1 MRHDD
6 RYMAGT
12 FKETENIGDCLEN
25 ETDRQTWGGGG
36 GGEQGHFLNL
46 NYDGYN
52 YAVEIE
58 EKGHKY

>member
-25 ETDRQTWGGGG
+25 ETDRQTGGGG
-36 GGEQGHFLNL
+36 GGGGAGTFLKFKL
-46 NYDGYN
+46 
-52 YAVEIE
+52 
-58 EKGHKY
+58 